1 MIFIKNLYINYKSFS
16 EKIIKLYFKL
26 LIKYNLI
33 KKNEVICNIV
43 YFHNLCYLM
52 SRLALIKKVCILKK
66 RKYLSSYNPEIR
78 GYGSS

>member
-33 KKNEVICNIV
+33 KK
-43 YFHNLCYLM
+43 M
-52 SRLALIKKVCILKK
+52 K
-66 RKYLSSYNPEIR
+66 
-78 GYGSS
+78 